1 MLDFKVNDMLTKENG
16 FTLPIS
22 WKCEN
27 PGQYAFT
34 FITLLILL
42 LAVYSNSFYGDWH
55 FDDYANIIENP
66 NVQINSLSFSELKQS
81 FIGIYQDRLLR
92 PFSYASF
99 ALNYYVGGLNVF
111 GFHLVNFF
119 IHYLSSVFLFL
130 FIFNTLKLPLCKNQY
145 ENIAYPVALLATVL
159 WSVHPVFVTSV
170 SYIVQRMTSMAGL
183 FYIMSMY
190 FYLKGR
196 MSKTKGKSIGFFIFC
211 ALAGLASLL
220 TKENAVMLPFSI
232 LLFDLLLIQGAR
244 KENIKRFLKILIAPL
259 LLFIIVGFLYT
270 GGFSNAFS
278 GYAGRDFTM
287 YERLLTEPRVI
298 IFYLSLLFYPIHSR
312 LTLLYDID
320 ISHSLWQPWTTLP
333 AIFLI
338 IFAIAAAVY
347 LCRKR
352 PLFSF
357 CILFFF
363 LNHILEGTVLPL
375 ELIFEHRNYLP
386 AMFLFIPVAQLF
398 VYVLDYFSYKR
409 ILQFAVVCGA
419 IIIIVGLGDVTFR
432 RNAIFSDEFLLWS
445 DNIEKYPALSRP
457 YTNLGLYYLKRGE
470 KDKGLYYFNQAVQLD
485 KFANSAVRDFQFQNL
500 GIFYFKEGQY
510 DIALKYFEIAASNM
524 PSNLFNKIYIAYIYL
539 SKEDYAAAH
548 QFIESLLKRFPE
560 NIKLNETF
568 CLILLKENKFDQ
580 AEYFAKKILRKDL
593 NSTLPLI
600 ILAEAARKK
609 EKLRSAVLYWQL
621 YQRSE
626 PLDPYCN
633 LALIELYKK
642 TNDSEKL
649 NIELA
654 KLSCL
659 KKTLSTRAYIQELS
673 KNSNLI
679 AYVPDSE
686 VIQRIAGHK
695 ASWGVDVF

>member
-55 FDDYANIIENP
+55 FDDFPNIVKNSHI
-66 NVQINSLSFSELKQS
+66 QIKSLSLPELKQS
-81 FIGIYQDRLLR
+81 ITGIYQDRLLR

-232 LLFDLLLIQGAR
+232 LLFDLLLIQGAT

-320 ISHSLWQPWTTLP
+320 ISRSLWQPWTTIPSILL
-333 AIFLI
+333 ILLI
-338 IFAIAAAVY
+338 IGAAIY

-357 CILFFF
+357 CVLFFF
-363 LNHILEGTVLPL
+363 LNHILEGTVIPL
-375 ELIFEHRNYLP
+375 ELIYEHRNYLP
-386 AMFLFIPVAQLF
+386 AMFLFIPVAHFF
-398 VYVLDYFSYKR
+398 VYVLDYFSYKKL
-409 ILQFAVVCGA
+409 LQIAVAVGV

-445 DNIEKYPALSRP
+445 DNIEKYPNLSRP
-457 YTNLGLYYLKRGE
+457 YSNIGYFYILHDQKDKALEYFIKAKDLDKFSNTQIKAITEYNLGL
-470 KDKGLYYFNQAVQLD
+470 LYYH
-485 KFANSAVRDFQFQNL
+485 
-500 GIFYFKEGQY
+500 EGQY
-510 DIALKYFEIAASNM
+510 DLALSYLERAHTLH
-524 PSNLFNKIYIAYIYL
+524 PSNSMTSVYKANILLLKGEYN
-539 SKEDYAAAH
+539 AAH
-548 QFIESLLKRFPE
+548 TLIEPWAKKNPE
-560 NIKLNETF
+560 NTRLNELF
-568 CLILLKENKFDQ
+568 CLILFKEKKFAEAEDHANKFLKRNL
-580 AEYFAKKILRKDL
+580 F
-593 NSTLPLI
+593 STFPLP
-600 ILAEAARKK
+600 ILAEVSRIKGNTF
-609 EKLRSAVLYWQL
+609 SAIMLWKL
-621 YQRSE
+621 YQQAL
-626 PLDPYCN
+626 PDDPYAN
-633 LALIELYKK
+633 IALIELASE
-642 TNDSEKL
+642 TNDLILL
-649 NIELA
+649 NNELA
-654 KLSCL
+654 RLYCL
-659 KKTLSTRAYIQELS
+659 KTTRTLKNYINDISRQ
-673 KNSNLI
+673 KNLLV
-679 AYVPDSE
+679 YVPDADKIRKI
-686 VIQRIAGHK
+686 VK
-695 ASWGVDVF
+695 ASNTMNQ

>member
-1 MLDFKVNDMLTKENG
+1 MLDFKVNNMLTKENG

-42 LAVYSNSFYGDWH
+42 LAVYSNSFQGDWH
-55 FDDYANIIENP
+55 FDDFPNIVKNSHI
-66 NVQINSLSFSELKQS
+66 QIKSLSLPELKQS
-81 FIGIYQDRLLR
+81 ITGIYQDRLLR

-196 MSKTKGKSIGFFIFC
+196 MSKTKGKSIGFFILC

-232 LLFDLLLIQGAR
+232 LLFDLLLIQGAT

-320 ISHSLWQPWTTLP
+320 ISHSLLQPWTTLP
-333 AIFLI
+333 AILLI
-338 IFAIAAAVY
+338 LFIIATAIY

-352 PLFSF
+352 PLMSF

-363 LNHILEGTVLPL
+363 LNHIIEGTVIPL
-375 ELIFEHRNYLP
+375 ELIYEHRNYLP
-386 AMFLFIPVAQLF
+386 AMFLFIPVAQFF

-409 ILQFAVVCGA
+409 LLQIAVALGV

-445 DNIEKYPALSRP
+445 DNIEKYPNLSRP
-457 YTNLGLYYLKRGE
+457 YGNLGNAYMHYQQKEKGFKYFEKALAVDNFGNIHIRAVQENNMGKYYYMEGQYDEAFVFFEKSYKVNSSYRSNIIYMAKIHILKGENDLAHQLITSSINKASDHIDLLEILSLIHIKKKDYQKAEADAQKVLKKDLSRSFPLSVLAETSRIKGNLRSSIALWQLYQSTSPQDAYGNLALINLYNQTNDQEKLKKEIDKLYYLKGNVSISS
-470 KDKGLYYFNQAVQLD
+470 Y
-485 KFANSAVRDFQFQNL
+485 
-500 GIFYFKEGQY
+500 
-510 DIALKYFEIAASNM
+510 
-524 PSNLFNKIYIAYIYL
+524 
-539 SKEDYAAAH
+539 
-548 QFIESLLKRFPE
+548 LKR
-560 NIKLNETF
+560 LA
-568 CLILLKENKFDQ
+568 Q
-580 AEYFAKKILRKDL
+580 KK
-593 NSTLPLI
+593 
-600 ILAEAARKK
+600 
-609 EKLRSAVLYWQL
+609 
-621 YQRSE
+621 
-626 PLDPYCN
+626 N
-633 LALIELYKK
+633 LAVYIPEIDEIKMILNKNLAQIE
-642 TNDSEKL
+642 
-649 NIELA
+649 
-654 KLSCL
+654 
-659 KKTLSTRAYIQELS
+659 
-673 KNSNLI
+673 
-679 AYVPDSE
+679 
-686 VIQRIAGHK
+686 
-695 ASWGVDVF
+695 